1 MGELWF
7 VGAGLGDDQDLSRRA
22 VNELKGCDVVF
33 AETYTAILAEGSIAR
48 LAREI
53 GRPVRVLTRLEV
65 EGEQL
70 VLEALAARPKVALLV
85 VGDPFAATTH
95 IALRLAAERA
105 GHTWRYLPNASILTA
120 AASFLGLIHYRFGR
134 TVSLPFPTPGFA
146 PRSPL
151 EVMGQN
157 RSQNLH
163 TLVLLDLRPD
173 EGSFLTAEAALTQI
187 DAQDP
192 DGAALPWDAKIAV
205 VARVG
210 SASAQGWV
218 GTRRSLH
225 GIDFGSP
232 LHALVVLAAE
242 LHFEEVAALQRY
254 EVSGRVGL
262 S

>member
-1 MGELWF
+1 M
-7 VGAGLGDDQDLSRRA
+7 GAGLGDDQDLSRRA
-22 VNELKGCDVVF
+22 LNELKGCDLVF

-48 LAREI
+48 LSREI
-53 GRPVRVLTRLEV
+53 GRPIQVLARLEV
-65 EGEQL
+65 EGEQV
-70 VLEALAARPKVALLV
+70 VLEALAAHPKVALLV

-95 IALRLAAERA
+95 VALRLAAERA

-134 TVSLPFPTPGFA
+134 TVSLPFPSPGFA

-151 EVMGQN
+151 DVMGQN

-173 EGSFLTAEAALTQI
+173 EASFLTAEVALKLI
-187 DAQDP
+187 EAQDP
-192 DGAALPWDAKIAV
+192 EGTVLPLGARIAV

-218 GTRRSLH
+218 GTRRSLQRV
-225 GIDFGSP
+225 DFGSP

-254 EVSGRVGL
+254 EVPEGVG
-262 S
+262 SS